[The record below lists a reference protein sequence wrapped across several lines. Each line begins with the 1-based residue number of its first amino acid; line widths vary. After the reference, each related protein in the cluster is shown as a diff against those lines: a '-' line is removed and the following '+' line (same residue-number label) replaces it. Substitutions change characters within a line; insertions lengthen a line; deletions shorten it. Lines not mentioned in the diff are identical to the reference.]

1 MRLNKINKISD
12 NKFRKGG
19 LIIMTRIK
27 SKITFLMSVMLIVLL
42 GFSSMDARGQAPVV
56 CPGDPAFQD
65 TTGLI
70 ELQLLSGSADFN
82 AGVLGTL
89 EGFLGGFNAAGMDW
103 VFSDAP
109 AVADAG
115 GSGAFFRGTNPW
127 PTNLIGSQLINPF
140 SQANGR
146 STYIQVT
153 NFDESNFTT
162 NGTTPVHV
170 VVYDTSCME
179 VINFCDFY
187 TIDDTHIYDLG
198 NLVANS
204 GQDIDENQIQGI
216 EGIFTVTAINGPDC
230 TVAEQDRAVE
240 HNDGLAGT
248 FFILDPADTMYGVNS
263 YARQAI
269 CTTQTVFNDDVE
281 LVTNGMFDNVLAPW
295 TVEEGRAEI
304 GTADLTVPPVSPP
317 SQPTQLGML
326 SQEGSGGG
334 TYSGGSTG
342 VCGVSSVG
350 RIPNCTFPLDSF
362 NGASDFTPYEDCTT
376 VEQNISLI
384 GQDGDFTDLSFDYLY
399 GYQNTG
405 NSSFFAALIFN
416 NSSQIQD
423 AFCLQPPG
431 SLQGGFTTFFG
442 NVSCDISPPGDMLID
457 RTITIMGLSSMAER
471 ATTYNSQDGN
481 EVPDTEWVQFILCTA
496 NQQGDEESYALVDN
510 VSKIDD
516 QDELIG
522 TCNGILTGE
531 PFSRFALIQPDT
543 LWPEFNV
550 QSTLAGSDLIL
561 LAFNDDYGA
570 PYRLSAATVAYRPFI
585 IDSAEQ
591 NQSCAILNHT
601 CYVRVGVN
609 SAVPNSDDF
618 QPIQPSPTPTPT
630 PTGSPSPSPTPTP
643 TPTPTSTRTGDGNG
657 CGNTLAGPVQAGS
670 AMANVLIPLIP
681 VAFAFGVR
689 ALRRRKK

>member
-1 MRLNKINKISD
+1 
-12 NKFRKGG
+12 
-19 LIIMTRIK
+19 MTRIK
-27 SKITFLMSVMLIVLL
+27 SKIAFLMSVMLIVLL

-56 CPGDPAFQD
+56 CPGDPTFQD

-70 ELQLLSGSADFN
+70 ELQLQSGSADFN

-115 GSGAFFRGTNPW
+115 GSQAFFKGTNPW
-127 PTNLIGSQLINPF
+127 PTNLIGSQIVNPF
-140 SQANGR
+140 TQANGR

-153 NFDESNFTT
+153 NFNSSAFST

-269 CTTQTVFNDDVE
+269 CTTDTIFNEDVE
-281 LVTNGMFDNVLAPW
+281 LVTNGMFTDVLSPW
-295 TVEEGRAEI
+295 TLEQGNAEV
-304 GTADLTVPPVSPP
+304 GTADLTAPPVSPP

-326 SQEGSGGG
+326 SNDQSPGPAF
-334 TYSGGSTG
+334 YQGGSTN
-342 VCGVSSVG
+342 VCGSNATG
-350 RIPNCTFPLDSF
+350 FINNCAQPLNNVAGTGPD
-362 NGASDFTPYEDCTT
+362 NNFTYEDCAV
-376 VEQNISLI
+376 VEQNIDLI
-384 GQDGDFTDLSFDYLY
+384 GQLAKNTQLFFDYLY
-399 GYQNTG
+399 GYQNTA
-405 NSSFFAALIFN
+405 NSSFFAALVFN
-416 NSSQIQD
+416 FAGRIESG
-423 AFCLQPPG
+423 FCLQPPG
-431 SLQGGFTTFFG
+431 SQPGSFSTRFG
-442 NVSCDISPPGDMLID
+442 SSSNIICSTSPPGDMAID
-457 RTITIMGLSSMAER
+457 RTATIMGLSSMTER
-471 ATTYNSQDGN
+471 ATTYNSQPTNFGVSN
-481 EVPDTEWVQFILCTA
+481 SEWVQFILCTR
-496 NQQGDEESYALVDN
+496 QQLGNEQAYVLVDN
-510 VSKIDD
+510 VSKLGD
-516 QDELIG
+516 QNELIG

-550 QSTLAGSDLIL
+550 QSSLAGSDLIL
-561 LAFNDDYGA
+561 LAFHDDYGP
-570 PYRLSAATVAYRPFI
+570 PYRLSAATVSYRPFI

-591 NQSCAILNHT
+591 NQSCAKTTRLTSRRLQTETRFYPT
-601 CYVRVGVN
+601 CEIEHKSG
-609 SAVPNSDDF
+609 
-618 QPIQPSPTPTPT
+618 
-630 PTGSPSPSPTPTP
+630 
-643 TPTPTSTRTGDGNG
+643 
-657 CGNTLAGPVQAGS
+657 
-670 AMANVLIPLIP
+670 
-681 VAFAFGVR
+681 
-689 ALRRRKK
+689 KE